1 MQQIARQE
9 ESINEEDEEHMDHS
23 GAEESSENSSDDG
36 DQYGLDAAYKQQ
48 VVQTEPAVSSRG
60 FSNYQ
65 SKV

>member
-23 GAEESSENSSDDG
+23 DAEESSENSSDDG

-48 VVQTEPAVSSRG
+48 VVQTEPTVSSRG